1 MKKKNTTFHSNSMS
15 EKFINE
21 SDIGDIFE
29 SVYTT
34 IISKIQKSLC
44 KSFDLTILFRYR
56 SY

>member
-1 MKKKNTTFHSNSMS
+1 MS

-44 KSFDLTILFRYR
+44 KIFDLTILFRYR